1 MFADPRA
8 PATLYG
14 DAGRIRQVLT
24 NLVGNALKFTHTGSV
39 TLSADVTAATKE
51 WCEVRFSVADTGI
64 GIANENLARIFQPF
78 AQADASTTRVYGGSG
93 LGLSICQ
100 QLVELMGGELHA
112 DSVPGRG
119 STFSFVLRLRA
130 GEASV
135 PIERNDLRALVV
147 EPAGEVISE
156 LTRYVR
162 AWGLDVQVVASA
174 VATLASFA
182 AAEDEGRRFDIA
194 IVDADNPGTDALSL
208 GAALAAYAPF
218 ATARR
223 ILVATSDEAER
234 RTEAM
239 AAGFS
244 AYLVRPVRQSQ
255 LFDCVMNV
263 APVPASPRVEVQYEQ
278 TGLRILLAEDNVIN
292 QRVALQQLHKL
303 GFAATVV
310 ATGRAALAAV
320 IAEQYDVVLMDCFM
334 PEMDGYAATS
344 AIRRHQSRTGEHTPI
359 IAMTANAQ
367 SDDRDTCIAAGMD
380 DYLPKPV
387 TLASL
392 RDALARHCHPGDE
405 PAREVHALP
414 ISS

>member
-1 MFADPRA
+1 VFIDPRA

-24 NLVGNALKFTHTGSV
+24 NLVGNAIKFTPTGSV
-39 TLSADVTAATKE
+39 TLSADVISATNE

-64 GIANENLARIFQPF
+64 GIAKEGLERIFQPF
-78 AQADASTTRVYGGSG
+78 AQADASTTRMYGGSG

-100 QLVELMGGELHA
+100 QLVGLMGGELRA
-112 DSVPGRG
+112 DSVPDRG

-130 GEASV
+130 GEASP
-135 PIERNDLRALVV
+135 PIERSDMRALVI
-147 EPAGEVISE
+147 EPPSERTSE

-174 VATLASFA
+174 GEALAAFA
-182 AAEDEGRRFDIA
+182 AADDEGRIFDVA
-194 IVDADNPGTDALSL
+194 IIDADNSAINVLSL
-208 GAALAAYAPF
+208 GAALGAYARF

-223 ILVATSDEAER
+223 ILVATSDEVAR
-234 RTEAM
+234 RTEAV
-239 AAGFS
+239 AVGFS
-244 AYLVRPVRQSQ
+244 AYLVRPLRQSQ

-263 APVPASPRVEVQYEQ
+263 APVLASPPVQIQNER

-292 QRVALQQLHKL
+292 QRVALQQLHLL
-303 GFAATVV
+303 GYEATVV
-310 ATGRAALAAV
+310 ETGRAALAAV
-320 IAEQYDVVLMDCFM
+320 IAERYDIVLMDCHM
-334 PEMDGYAATS
+334 PEMDGYAATA
-344 AIRRHQSRTGEHTPI
+344 AIRRHQARTSEHTPI

-367 SDDRDTCIAAGMD
+367 AEDRDACIAAGMD

-392 RDALARHCHPGDE
+392 GDKLALHCKIGDNG
-405 PAREVHALP
+405 AHAHAHC
-414 ISS
+414 